1 MNNKQQLINI
11 ITNNTSKK
19 LINIEINKEIE
30 SFILTLSLLM
40 IQNNTL

>member
-30 SFILTLSLLM
+30 KQTYSAIALF
-40 IQNNTL
+40 